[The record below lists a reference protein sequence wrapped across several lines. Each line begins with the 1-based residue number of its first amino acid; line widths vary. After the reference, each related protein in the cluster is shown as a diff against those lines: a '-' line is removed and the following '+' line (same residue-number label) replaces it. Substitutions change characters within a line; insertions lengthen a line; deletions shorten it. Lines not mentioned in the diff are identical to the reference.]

1 MKSLDAY
8 NPHVHDL
15 LQVDRASVNSEFAAE
30 PSWVRQTMLDCP
42 WVVVR
47 RVQPPFGLIAVGVR
61 GDSRSDR
68 WAASCEKS
76 LVREMVRPEELLL
89 RDRTSND
96 ARRTPALRALQEMS
110 ERWADLTLPWGPGG
124 SVGFELASGRKV
136 TTEASDLDLVIRAQ
150 ERITV
155 EEARFLLDRTFGL
168 EAKIDVRVETPVC
181 GFSLEEYVSASSAR
195 ILLRYPEG
203 VRLGQDPWQED
214 A

>member
-1 MKSLDAY
+1 
-8 NPHVHDL
+8 
-15 LQVDRASVNSEFAAE
+15 
-30 PSWVRQTMLDCP
+30 
-42 WVVVR
+42 
-47 RVQPPFGLIAVGVR
+47 
-61 GDSRSDR
+61 
-68 WAASCEKS
+68 
-76 LVREMVRPEELLL
+76 
-89 RDRTSND
+89 
-96 ARRTPALRALQEMS
+96 MS
-110 ERWADLTLPWGPGG
+110 ERWPDLTLPWGPGG

-155 EEARFLLDRTFGL
+155 EEARFLLVRTFGL

-203 VRLGQDPWQED
+203 VSLGQDPWQED